1 MELLH
6 KVQIL
11 WVGQKNLK
19 KSPNLFWNYILGNV
33 KTKWEIF
40 SIFCDLLKTSELN
53 HQLRFRSSFSVLNF
67 WSCLIEHVTYLKSKK
82 NNVVTSLEMLKKTST
97 YLDFSHADLAHAHFS
112 QSKKTHEPRT
122 CCILLKMVEVVI
134 LSVAKLVTTVIFF
147 SACVKLDNSRN
158 WTQKMKTLE

>member
-1 MELLH
+1 MGIYLQPHNCLGLPSQKPSYDFNFLGNLNNLLILELLH

-40 SIFCDLLKTSELN
+40 SIFCGLLKTSELN
-53 HQLRFRSSFSVLNF
+53 HQLHFRSSFSMLNF
-67 WSCLIEHVTYLKSKK
+67 WSCLIEHVTYLKSRK

-97 YLDFSHADLAHAHFS
+97 LGGVKSAFKDPSFAQGS
-112 QSKKTHEPRT
+112 
-122 CCILLKMVEVVI
+122 
-134 LSVAKLVTTVIFF
+134 VIF
-147 SACVKLDNSRN
+147 AHLMCHVP
-158 WTQKMKTLE
+158 E